1 MRKIRLGGSAP
12 PSGPNPATPASV
24 APQPSTAAPASPQ
37 GPVRGFAAAF
47 RDLVD
52 RKLREL
58 TGQRWAG
65 LSEAQR
71 RAEATRRG
79 ARDMARRI
87 ERETGRR
94 PAESTLRRHA
104 ARGTAPQG
112 VDQAR
117 ADRQAAIDRAGGL
130 KPFAARAGVSARA
143 ASRWRD
149 AGGTLPTPGG
159 VTVIVVEF
167 TVIGDLFHA
176 GKRGQITP
184 DYDRQI
190 AGQLHLDGE
199 DAAVFVTAYATDDT
213 DAQRDLLSEHITVQV
228 LPDWGGRPGRTMTV
242 KVIETLRIHD

>member
-1 MRKIRLGGSAP
+1 M
-12 PSGPNPATPASV
+12 
-24 APQPSTAAPASPQ
+24 
-37 GPVRGFAAAF
+37 RGFAAAF

-71 RAEATRRG
+71 RAEAARRG

-94 PAESTLRRHA
+94 PAESTIRRHA
-104 ARGTAPQG
+104 ARGTAPKG

-117 ADRQAAIDRAGGL
+117 AERQAAIDRAGGL
-130 KPFAARAGVSARA
+130 KPFAARAGISQRA
-143 ASRWRD
+143 AGRWRD
-149 AGGTLPTPGG
+149 AGGTLAPPAG

-184 DYDRQI
+184 DYDRQLT
-190 AGQLHLDGE
+190 GQLHLSGE
-199 DAAVFVTAYATDDT
+199 DAEVFVTAYAIEDT
-213 DAQRDLLSEHITVQV
+213 ETQRDLLSDQITVQV

-242 KVIETLRIHD
+242 KVIEDIRIHD

>member
-1 MRKIRLGGSAP
+1 MGGSAS
-12 PSGPNPATPASV
+12 PSGPNPAAPAAS
-24 APQPSTAAPASPQ
+24 APPPRTAAPASRR

-94 PAESTLRRHA
+94 PAESTIRRHA

-149 AGGTLPTPGG
+149 AGGTLPPPGG

-167 TVIGDLFHA
+167 TVVGDLFHA

-190 AGQLHLDGE
+190 AGQLHLDDE
-199 DAAVFVTAYATDDT
+199 DASVFVTAYATDDT
-213 DAQRDLLSEHITVQV
+213 EALRDLLSEHITVQV
-228 LPDWGGRPGRTMTV
+228 LPEWGGRPGRTMTV

>member
-1 MRKIRLGGSAP
+1 MRKIRLGGSSP
-12 PSGPNPATPASV
+12 PSGPNAAPPAAST
-24 APQPSTAAPASPQ
+24 PQPHTAAPASRQ
-37 GPVRGFAAAF
+37 RPVRGFAAAF

-79 ARDMARRI
+79 VRDMARRI

-94 PAESTLRRHA
+94 PAESTIRRHA
-104 ARGTAPQG
+104 ARGTAPKG

-117 ADRQAAIDRAGGL
+117 ADRQAAIDRVGGL
-130 KPFAARAGVSARA
+130 KPFAARAGISARA

-149 AGGTLPTPGG
+149 AGGTLSPPTG
-159 VTVIVVEF
+159 VAMIVVEF
-167 TVIGDLFHA
+167 TVVGDIFHA
-176 GKRGQITP
+176 GKQGQVTP

-190 AGQLHLDGE
+190 SGQVQLSGE

-213 DAQRDLLSEHITVQV
+213 ETQRDLLSDQITVQV
-228 LPDWGGRPGRTMTV
+228 LPNWGGRPGRTMTV
-242 KVIETLRIHD
+242 KVIETLRIHH